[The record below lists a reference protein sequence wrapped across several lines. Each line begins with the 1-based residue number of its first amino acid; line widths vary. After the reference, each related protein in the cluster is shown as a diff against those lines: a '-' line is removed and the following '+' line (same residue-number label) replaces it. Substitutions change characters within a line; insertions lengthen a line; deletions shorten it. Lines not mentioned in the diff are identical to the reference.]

1 MLELTGIAASSG
13 ALGGLAGNPA
23 DIVLVRM
30 VSDPT
35 KPPEKQVHYRNALHG
50 VYKMVQ
56 VEGFGSL
63 FRGLLPNTVSAR
75 CWEDV
80 CQQGRDRGSAT
91 LHTTA
96 NGSCAAT
103 SHTRASSA
111 SVTLSLADPRSVAFS

>member
-35 KPPEKQVHYRNALHG
+35 KQPEKQVHYRNALHG

-63 FRGLLPNTVSAR
+63 FRGLMPNTVS
-75 CWEDV
+75 ETI
-80 CQQGRDRGSAT
+80 RGE
-91 LHTTA
+91 
-96 NGSCAAT
+96 GGVGGG
-103 SHTRASSA
+103 SSA
-111 SVTLSLADPRSVAFS
+111 FTSLCHTLLICSSACGRVPS